1 MEIKQY
7 VSLIWRWTWLVI
19 VGVVVAG
26 TTAYFVSKNTTKV
39 YSASAQLLVD
49 EAPGSGSGN
58 DYSQVLLEQRLTQ
71 TYLEI
76 MKTNPVLFETID
88 RLGLTSANGSKMSV
102 QELAG
107 KISVSAPQDTQIL
120 NVTIQDTDFE
130 RAATIANTLSE
141 VFIEQNQERDALRYA
156 DPIANWQSRSDELS
170 DEIQSLE
177 EQISTLG
184 EPETPA
190 DEAVLSRLQ
199 TQLNGAQIQYT
210 EAFNNLNQLQVD
222 QARESSNV
230 VIIEKA
236 TPNGRP
242 IRPRTLTNTLLAAVV
257 GGMLS
262 LGIIFLIEYL
272 DDTIKTPDQIQEE
285 TGLSTLGAIAY
296 IKTKTDDFSERLI
309 TQLAPRDPISEAYR
323 ILRTNLSFSAVDGG
337 LSNVLVTSSSPGE
350 GKSTT
355 AANLAV
361 VLSQTGKKVI
371 IIDADLRRPT
381 QHKIF
386 GVANNQGLTTAILDP
401 QTPLSYHLQKTKIPE
416 LLILASGPIPPN
428 PAELL
433 NSQRMAHLLETLKNE
448 ADIVVFDTPPLL
460 TVADA
465 AILAPQVDGTILV
478 VEAGQTKSVAIKQAV
493 ERLVKA
499 NAVIFGAVVNL
510 LKTDRGGYYNY
521 YYYYHYYN
529 TYEQDNR
536 KKRSRRRNKQ
546 SRLPEWLSSG
556 LSKR

>member
-7 VSLIWRWTWLVI
+7 TALIWRWAWLII

-26 TTAYFVSKNTTKV
+26 ATAYVVSKNSARV
-39 YSASAQLLVD
+39 YSASARLLVD
-49 EAPGSGSGN
+49 EAPGSSSGN

-76 MKTNPVLFETID
+76 MKTEPVLQETID
-88 RLGLTSANGSKMSV
+88 LLNLADLESKS
-102 QELAG
+102 LAG
-107 KISVSAPQDTQIL
+107 MVSVSAPQDTQIL
-120 NVTIQDTDFE
+120 NVTVQDIDPD
-130 RAATIANTLSE
+130 RAAAIANTLSQ

-156 DPIANWQSRSDELS
+156 EPIANWQARADELA

-177 EQISTLG
+177 NQING
-184 EPETPA
+184 MGDAETA
-190 DEAVLSRLQ
+190 EAAAALSRLQ

-222 QARESSNV
+222 QARESSNLI
-230 VIIEKA
+230 IIEEA
-236 TPNGRP
+236 QPNRNP
-242 IRPRTLTNTLLAAVV
+242 IRPRTSTNTLLAAVV
-257 GGMLS
+257 GGMLA
-262 LGIIFLIEYL
+262 LGVVFLIEYL
-272 DDTIKTPDQIQEE
+272 DDTVKTPDQIQED
-285 TGLSTLGAIAY
+285 TGLSTLGAIAQ
-296 IKTKTDDFSERLI
+296 INAKTDNLSERLI
-309 TQLAPRDPISEAYR
+309 TQITPRDPISEAYR

-337 LSNVLVTSSSPGE
+337 LSSLLVTSASPGE

-361 VLSQTGKKVI
+361 VLSQTGQKVI
-371 IIDADLRRPT
+371 ILDADLRRPT

-401 QTPLSYHLQKTKIPE
+401 QTPLSYHLQKTKVPGLQIM
-416 LLILASGPIPPN
+416 ASGPIPPN

-433 NSQRMAHLLETLKNE
+433 NSQRMAHLLETLKEE
-448 ADIVVFDTPPLL
+448 ADIVVFDTPPVL

-465 AILAPQVDGTILV
+465 AILAPQVDGAVLV
-478 VEAGQTKSVAIKQAV
+478 VEAGKVKRAALQQAV
-493 ERLVKA
+493 DRLIKA

-510 LKTDRGGYYNY
+510 LRTDRGGYYNY
-521 YYYYHYYN
+521 HYYYHYYN
-529 TYEQDNR
+529 AYEQDNK

-556 LSKR
+556 FSRR